1 MFKEILMKKR
11 ILILTFLVIAVST
24 TFGEPTDTLQIKV
37 KSFPPCVI
45 IEDDGT
51 VTGYDIE
58 IWEAICHEN
67 NWQPEY
73 TVASS
78 HNNILKELGEKKF
91 DVGIA
96 GFTKTESREEL
107 IDFSDHYLD
116 SGLRILT
123 LKSEP
128 GIIDKI
134 VSFWNNI
141 DDTLAFYGIFLILF
155 AHIVWALER
164 DNDPTN
170 NDGSFDDSY
179 FVGIAQALYYCI
191 VTASTVGFGDFTC
204 KKARGKIFTV
214 VLIFSGLIGWS
225 NLTAVLSS
233 SYTIE
238 NLSAI
243 QSVEDLKG
251 KTILTQDGPSL
262 KVLQGIGANI
272 KLVPTIDQ
280 AVDWL
285 MLERGDAVVYDSPVI
300 LEYAKKYPDKVEVV
314 GYLFDKQY
322 YGFALQE
329 GSPLRQDVNKAL
341 LKIRE
346 SGKYDSI
353 HLKWFKKE

>member
-1 MFKEILMKKR
+1 MKKIMR
-11 ILILTFLVIAVST
+11 SILLISIVMIIASNAFSKV
-24 TFGEPTDTLQIKV
+24 GDTLQVKV
-37 KSFPPCVI
+37 KSFPPCVV

-51 VTGYDIE
+51 VTGYDID
-58 IWEAICHEN
+58 IWNAICRVN
-67 NWQPEY
+67 GWTTEY
-73 TVASS
+73 SVGTS
-78 HNNILKELGEKKF
+78 HNNILTELADKKF

-96 GFTKTESREEL
+96 GFTITEGREDFV
-107 IDFSDHYLD
+107 DFSHHYLD

-123 LKSEP
+123 LKSDP
-128 GIIDKI
+128 GMIDKV

-141 DDTLAFYGIFLILF
+141 SGTLAFYGIYLIIF

-164 DNDPTN
+164 DSDPTN
-170 NDGSFDDSY
+170 NDGSFDDGY
-179 FVGIAQALYYCI
+179 FVGVAQASYYCI

-204 KKARGKIFTV
+204 KKARGKIFTA
-214 VLIFSGLIGWS
+214 VLIISGLIAWS

-243 QSVEDLKG
+243 KSVEDLKG

-262 KVLQGIGANI
+262 KLLESLGANV
-272 KLVPTIDQ
+272 KVVDTVGQ

-300 LEYAKKYPDKVEVV
+300 LEYAKKYMDKVEVV

-341 LKIRE
+341 LQIRE
-346 SGKYDSI
+346 SGEYDSI
-353 HLKWFKKE
+353 HSKWFKKD